1 METRELIERLYQHHK
16 DYGEYNSINLF
27 EVCCDCKEAAHK
39 LKELQR
45 FIDDMLGDHYVD
57 YLEFY
62 TNRCRELE
70 EELEKVYKNSKN
82 FRKPIDIGV

>member
-1 METRELIERLYQHHK
+1 METNELVERLYQHYE
-16 DYGEYNSINLF
+16 DFGQVYPVSLF

-39 LKELQR
+39 IEQLQR
-45 FIDDMLGDHYVD
+45 LIDDMLGDHYVD

-70 EELEKVYKNSKN
+70 EKIENVYK
-82 FRKPIDIGV
+82 ILEE